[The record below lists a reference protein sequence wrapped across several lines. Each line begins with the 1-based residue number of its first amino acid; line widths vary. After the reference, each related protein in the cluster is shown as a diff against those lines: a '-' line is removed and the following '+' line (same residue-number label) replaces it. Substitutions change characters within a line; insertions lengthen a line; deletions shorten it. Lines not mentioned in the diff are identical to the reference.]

1 MYRLLIVD
9 DEPAIAEGLAEM
21 ITELGLPLREISY
34 SFSANEALRKFDQEP
49 FDIVLADIRM
59 PEMDGLQLV
68 QRLRER
74 WRHTA
79 VIFLTGFS
87 DFDYARR
94 ALQLGALNY
103 LLKPAED
110 EEVVVSLKEAI
121 SQLDQAYHL
130 MLSLEEAERLSR
142 QAIPLMQDKW
152 WGRMLHGEVNVRT
165 LSDSA
170 FSQKRIPLSVSLP
183 VWTLIVRIDDFGR
196 RFHNEDEFLLLFA
209 VQNMVQELW
218 AGQYRVESFR
228 FEGWFV
234 LLLQTEDQEQ
244 SREQWSERVSI
255 MHETVQRVLGITFSM
270 VLTPEPSSWDKWPDA
285 FWYAESALRLCAFS
299 STLLVTPERDKATA
313 IHYQLLHKITQELSE
328 ALKARDEARF
338 KRCLDSAFAINGLE
352 LPSPE
357 QLAIHYIAIANQLSQ
372 FLLLYNLQNQ
382 LDPQTADRLG
392 NFKSHRDVGSM
403 KSFLIQLFN
412 HISNK
417 MGAVRDNPSDLLIA
431 QVRAY
436 IHQHLEEDL
445 SLNALAKLKYVSP
458 SYLSRLF
465 HQITGEQLMSYIT
478 RVRME
483 EAKKLLLDDRYRIQD
498 ISEKLGF
505 QSANYFSK
513 VFRKTVGIPPQ
524 DFRSSSLSNS

>member
-1 MYRLLIVD
+1 MYRLLIID

-21 ITELGLPLREISY
+21 IAEQELPLREISY
-34 SFSANEALRKFDQEP
+34 SFSAKEAFRKFDQEP
-49 FDIVLADIRM
+49 FDLVLADIRM

-68 QRLRER
+68 QRLKER

-87 DFDYARR
+87 DFEYARR

-103 LLKPAED
+103 LLKPADD
-110 EEVVVSLKEAI
+110 EEVVENLRGAI
-121 SQLDQAYHL
+121 AQIDQAYHV
-130 MLSLEEAERLSR
+130 MLSLGEAERLSR

-152 WGRMLHGEVNVRT
+152 WWRVLHGEVDVRT
-165 LSDSA
+165 LSDAA
-170 FSQKRIPLSVSLP
+170 FREKKIPLSLALP
-183 VWTLIVRIDDFGR
+183 VWTLILRIDDFGK
-196 RFHNEDEFLLLFA
+196 RFHKEDEFLLLFA
-209 VQNMVQELW
+209 VQNMVQELM

-234 LLLQTEDQEQ
+234 LLLQAEAQEQ

-255 MHETVQRVLGITFSM
+255 AHETVQRVLGITFSM
-270 VLTPEPSSWDKWPDA
+270 VLTPEPSTWGKWPDA
-285 FWYAESALRLCAFS
+285 FWHAESALRLCAFS
-299 STLLVTPERDKATA
+299 STLLVTPERDKGTA
-313 IHYQLLHKITQELSE
+313 IHYQLLHKLTQELAE
-328 ALKARDEARF
+328 ALKTRDVKRF
-338 KRCLDSAFAINGLE
+338 EQCLDSAFAINGLE

-372 FLLLYNLQNQ
+372 FMLLYNLQNQ
-382 LDPQTADRLG
+382 LDSQTADRLG
-392 NFKSHRDVGSM
+392 NFKSHRDVSSM
-403 KSFLIQLFN
+403 KSFLVQLFH

-417 MGAVRDNPSDLLIA
+417 MVAVRENPSDLLIA
-431 QVRAY
+431 QIRAY

-445 SLNALAKLKYVSP
+445 SLNALAKMKYVSP

-483 EAKKLLLDDRYRIQD
+483 EAKKLLLDERYRIQD

-513 VFRKTVGIPPQ
+513 VFRKTVGISPQ
-524 DFRSSSLSNS
+524 DFRSSSLASS